1 MATVRM
7 QIGPTDRGRRLT
19 LAEFQDSEWRP
30 GYLYELARG
39 VVVVTRIPNGRHWQV
54 VHNTHELFS
63 IYLRDHPG
71 LIRRIGHGSDARY
84 ISPAFQSD
92 RHPDI
97 AILFRQAPTDH
108 EGTPLPVLGVEV
120 VSRGKRVRRRDYEEK
135 REEYLA
141 IGLQRILDRRSRGAA
156 RDGPGPPRGRRR
168 RDLGRAPLPG
178 RRLSSPASRC
188 PGSQGRWPTSGPT
201 STRTADGWRSPRG
214 PLVR

>member
-19 LAEFQDSEWRP
+19 LAEFQDAEWQP

-39 VVVVTRIPNGRHWQV
+39 VVVVTRIPNGRHWQI

-97 AILFRQAPTDH
+97 AILFRQAPTGH

-120 VSRGKRVRRRDYEEK
+120 VSRGKRARRRDYEEK

-141 IGLQRILDRRSRGAA
+141 IGLREYWIVDPEERRVTVLVRREAEGILSWEE
-156 RDGPGPPRGRRR
+156 
-168 RDLGRAPLPG
+168 RAFGGDDAIAGELLPG
-178 RRLSSPASRC
+178 FA
-188 PGSQGRWPTSGPT
+188 GTV
-201 STRTADGWRSPRG
+201 ADLRAD
-214 PLVR
+214 LDDAA